1 MTEILLRTMF
11 DLGNPI
17 KSNEILANYM
27 KRDSIHEN
35 LTLSRRIGPEIWN
48 EVDRGQPLVIVIN
61 W

>member
-1 MTEILLRTMF
+1 MF